1 MLIREIQKKD
11 NSCIASAIR
20 QVFILDNFP
29 KTGTAFEDEQL
40 DFMFE
45 NYQKEDAIYFVIED
59 NGKVIGGA
67 GISRLEQSSVTVC
80 ELQKMYFL
88 DEARGKG
95 LGFKIVLKCLE
106 KAKEFGFEKCY
117 LETLPQMLIAQHI
130 YRKVGFEYL
139 CHPLG
144 NTGHSSCP
152 VWMLFDLNAN

>member
-11 NSCIASAIR
+11 NSSIASAIR

-67 GISRLEQSSVTVC
+67 GISRLEQSSMTVC

-139 CHPLG
+139 CHR
-144 NTGHSSCP
+144 SCP

>member
-1 MLIREIQKKD
+1 MLIREIQKED
-11 NSCIASAIR
+11 NSSIASVIR

-40 DFMFE
+40 DSMFE

-59 NGKVIGGA
+59 NGKIIGGA
-67 GISRLEQSSVTVC
+67 GISRLYQSNMSVC

-88 DEARGKG
+88 NEARGKG
-95 LGFKIVLKCLE
+95 LGFEIVQKCLE

-117 LETLPQMLIAQHI
+117 IETLPQMLIAQHI
-130 YRKVGFEYL
+130 YRKVGFEYIY
-139 CHPLG
+139 HPLG

>member
-1 MLIREIQKKD
+1 MLIREIQKED
-11 NSCIASAIR
+11 NSSIASAIR

-67 GISRLEQSSVTVC
+67 GISRLEQSSMTVC

-88 DEARGKG
+88 DEARGK
-95 LGFKIVLKCLE
+95 
-106 KAKEFGFEKCY
+106 
-117 LETLPQMLIAQHI
+117 
-130 YRKVGFEYL
+130 
-139 CHPLG
+139 
-144 NTGHSSCP
+144 
-152 VWMLFDLNAN
+152 